1 MGIPKCREAWL
12 FTKQALKDR
21 LQNPEALGPRDS
33 PPPTYFCPD
42 LVGPATP
49 GASCL
54 APPPIQTDSCLGFR
68 DPGDNPDLH
77 HFLAGR

>member
-1 MGIPKCREAWL
+1 MGIPKRREAWL
-12 FTKQALKDR
+12 
-21 LQNPEALGPRDS
+21 LQNRRLKTGSKTLKHLARETDHLPLF
-33 PPPTYFCPD
+33 FCPD